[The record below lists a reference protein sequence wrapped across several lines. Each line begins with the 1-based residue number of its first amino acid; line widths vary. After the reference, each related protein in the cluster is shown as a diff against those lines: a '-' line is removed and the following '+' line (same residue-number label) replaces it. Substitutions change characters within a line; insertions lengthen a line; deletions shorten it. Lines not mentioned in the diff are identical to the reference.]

1 MSTPQ
6 YKRPNLIQKIAGAK
20 DITERLR
27 PIIGVYIICD
37 QMTVLYVGQSVDVL
51 SRVKHH
57 KSIYHRSRST
67 VYVVRCPEYQL
78 NELEGAL
85 IRALEPIHNG
95 RTKDGYYA
103 TNTPRHNHRDT
114 EIIAQLTG
122 EPRDA

>member
-1 MSTPQ
+1 MATPL
-6 YKRPNLIQKIAGAK
+6 YKRPDLIQKIAGAK

-27 PIIGVYIICD
+27 PVVGVYIICD

-51 SRVKHH
+51 SRVKSH

-67 VYVVRCPEYQL
+67 VYVVPCPQYEL

-95 RTKDGYYA
+95 RTKAGYYA
-103 TNTPRHNHRDT
+103 TNTPLRNHRDV

-122 EPRDA
+122 EVK

>member
-1 MSTPQ
+1 MATPL
-6 YKRPNLIQKIAGAK
+6 YKRPDLIQKIAGAK

-27 PIIGVYIICD
+27 PVVGVYIICD

-51 SRVKHH
+51 SRVKSH

-67 VYVVRCPEYQL
+67 VYVVPCPQYEL
-78 NELEGAL
+78 NKLEGAL

-95 RTKDGYYA
+95 RTKAGHYA
-103 TNTPRHNHRDT
+103 TNTPLRNHRDV

-122 EPRDA
+122 EVK